1 MKIERF
7 SGPKTAAARR
17 NGRSAAAGDGGFARA
32 LSGGPSEAA
41 APAGAGMVHAVNP
54 LLALQEV
61 GDSTEGRGRARRR
74 ADDLLDRLEDLRL
87 AIALGAV
94 PLGQLESLALL
105 LRQRQERVD
114 DPKLAQIINEIEIR
128 AAVELAKR
136 GR

>member
-17 NGRSAAAGDGGFARA
+17 GGRSAAAGDGGFARA
-32 LSGGPSEAA
+32 LSGGPSQAA
-41 APAGAGMVHAVNP
+41 GPAGAGPVHAVNP

-74 ADDLLDRLEDLRL
+74 ADELLDRLEELRL

-94 PLGQLESLALL
+94 PLGQLESLAQM